1 MLSAFY
7 CLWHTSCAYD
17 YANLKKL
24 IIMITN
30 YPITRGFIKDID
42 YFVSQAL
49 NTAAPLSCGSARC
62 SVEERRDTQNDENKA
77 IGWNLRFE
85 LPGFNKDEVK
95 VEIDDE
101 YINMHAKTDDESR
114 SFLGEVKKR
123 VRISD
128 QVDTQNI
135 GARLDNGILYLKI
148 SKKVKAKQKAIVI
161 K

>member
-1 MLSAFY
+1 
-7 CLWHTSCAYD
+7 
-17 YANLKKL
+17 
-24 IIMITN
+24 MITN
-30 YPITRGFIKDID
+30 YPIKMGFIKDID
-42 YFVSQAL
+42 YFFNRAL
-49 NTAAPLSCGSARC
+49 NTAAPLSCGSARY
-62 SVEERRDTQNDENKA
+62 SVEERRDTQNDENTA

-101 YINMHAKTDDESR
+101 YINVHAKTDDESR
-114 SFLGEVKKR
+114 NFLGEVKKR